1 MRLCHLA
8 VTILLIPVLWSCG
21 QQSESSFAKWQAVD
35 GNQQATK
42 RLQQFLIAEKVGDII
57 PLDQLLRSDTQW
69 RRCHTEPFAIPPKNK
84 WPDMVPTL
92 RLLRDEVQPLIGPVE
107 AMSVFR
113 SPDINR
119 CIKGASRSYHLKFR
133 AIDMRPVKNVSR
145 AQLIEKLCALHAR
158 KGKALNIG
166 LGIYKATRFHIDTA
180 GYRRWGH
187 DHHAISSP
195 CATIVAPQR
204 KKR

>member
-1 MRLCHLA
+1 MRPCNLA
-8 VTILLIPVLWSCG
+8 ATTLLLPVLWTCG
-21 QQSESSFAKWQAVD
+21 QQSENGFAKWRAID
-35 GNQQATK
+35 GNRQATE
-42 RLQQFLIAEKVGDII
+42 RLQQFLTAEKVADVI

-69 RRCHTEPFAIPPKNK
+69 RRCGAEPFAIPARDK

-92 RLLRDEVQPLIGPVE
+92 RLIRDEVKPLISPVE

-113 SPDINR
+113 SPAINR
-119 CIKGASRSYHLKFR
+119 CIKGASRSYHLQFR

-145 AQLIEKLCALHAR
+145 AALIEKLCALHAR
-158 KGKALNIG
+158 KGKRLNIG
-166 LGIYKATRFHIDTA
+166 LGIYKGRRFHIDTA
-180 GYRRWGH
+180 GFRRWGH

-195 CATIVAPQR
+195 CASFVAPQR